1 MELHEYYV
9 KEIFKT
15 AGLPVLSGGVA
26 YTPEEAKNIACRMT
40 SGPFWVKPQVLLG
53 YTPDKKRN
61 LLLEKRLA
69 ENSEEVLALTEQIL
83 GMHVK
88 GFPADVPATIQ
99 RVYIEQAVQKK
110 ALCRFVFRVDFDRQ
124 TYTLTIVSDK
134 GENTFFL
141 TELKLTSAIKKEIL
155 KCMKIND
162 RHIGRLLESVLE
174 KAYHLFIH
182 YGAVAVELNPIVQND
197 KTLVVVDGRLVFDP
211 DSLFRFPEIVKRQ
224 EIKWG
229 HEREALA
236 KKNAFRYTKMHGNIA
251 CLVNGIGFGW
261 ATIDL
266 IHQKGGQVACLLD
279 VGTEPTANAITK
291 AMKLALSEPNV
302 DGILVNIFGGLT
314 SCKTVAEGALA
325 ASPEIATGIPVVV
338 RMAGLDSTEGV
349 RLLTRSISP
358 FIVMNKIS
366 DATSEIVKQVKG
378 VL

>member
-1 MELHEYYV
+1 
-9 KEIFKT
+9 
-15 AGLPVLSGGVA
+15 
-26 YTPEEAKNIACRMT
+26 MT

-69 ENSEEVLALTEQIL
+69 ENSEEVLALAEQIL

-162 RHIGRLLESVLE
+162 RRIGRLLEDVLE
-174 KAYHLFIH
+174 KAYRLFIY

-291 AMKLALSEPNV
+291 AMKLALAEPNV

-314 SCKTVAEGALA
+314 SCKTVAEGVLA